1 VEHTLKTG
9 SEATVAYVSFD
20 VVPSHKGAAIHI
32 ESFVRAL
39 AQAQANKKT
48 NRKVELVTV
57 AAQATAMTRVN
68 WPNVNHTVLPAV
80 GKTLIDRVLCFQA
93 HLRTWLQGRAFETIQ
108 VRSIFEG
115 MVIAQNKEQLCR
127 SLIFEVNGMPSI
139 ELKYRY
145 PKVAD
150 DLELMNK
157 LLVQEQICLE
167 TADHIVTPS
176 PITQQYLINRGISA
190 AKIQV
195 IPNGINLSCLSYQ
208 PPRPIPTIQILN
220 MLYFG
225 TLSAWQGVELAIE
238 ALALYRREHDAQ
250 LTIVGPARGQQAE
263 QLMKL
268 ARKLGVAEQ
277 VHILPAKP
285 QAELT
290 ALMHQAD
297 VIIAP
302 LKANDRN
309 LVQGCCPMK
318 VLEGMGSGTPMITS
332 NLPVT
337 LSLGENEKHFLA
349 VRPGSA
355 KAIKDAMLRLRT
367 DLALRMRLSREG
379 RSHVVSHYSW
389 ERSHQALLQLH
400 ASANAHPSLGIH
412 VNSRIVRTVRT
423 VE

>member
-1 VEHTLKTG
+1 
-9 SEATVAYVSFD
+9 
-20 VVPSHKGAAIHI
+20 
-32 ESFVRAL
+32 
-39 AQAQANKKT
+39 
-48 NRKVELVTV
+48 
-57 AAQATAMTRVN
+57 
-68 WPNVNHTVLPAV
+68 
-80 GKTLIDRVLCFQA
+80 
-93 HLRTWLQGRAFETIQ
+93 
-108 VRSIFEG
+108 

-337 LSLGENEKHFLA
+337 LSLGENEKHFFG
-349 VRPGSA
+349 GSA
-355 KAIKDAMLRLRT
+355 RFGKSD
-367 DLALRMRLSREG
+367 
-379 RSHVVSHYSW
+379 
-389 ERSHQALLQLH
+389 
-400 ASANAHPSLGIH
+400 
-412 VNSRIVRTVRT
+412 
-423 VE
+423 